1 MQKNYNLYKKSVN
14 LLASVCVVFST
25 TTAVLATERPS
36 CDDVLNACLEYTE
49 VLEKERDL
57 LAAAI
62 KRQQKTIDELEGKQP
77 TQPWY
82 FWMLMGAA
90 SGLIITGVR

>member
-1 MQKNYNLYKKSVN
+1 M
-14 LLASVCVVFST
+14 VFST
-25 TTAVLATERPS
+25 TTAVLATEKPS
-36 CDDVLNACLEYTE
+36 CDNVLKACLEYTTI
-49 VLEKERDL
+49 LEKERDL
-57 LAAAI
+57 MADAI
-62 KRQQKTIDELEGKQP
+62 KRQQKTIDELEDRQP